1 MKPLTVLVIGAS
13 ARALAQSVAKAGHIP
28 LALDMYGD
36 RDLLEIARWQKL
48 KKSDS
53 ITASALNVKADGAV
67 FSSGVENNPDAIL
80 ELEHSGVSVFSSPS
94 EVIRRS
100 RDLSELALICKKH
113 KIGRPKTVLSPPVD
127 GEYLVK
133 PIKSGAGNRIRDWE
147 GEALNPGEY
156 LQEKIEGIPLSA
168 VFVSN
173 GKNAVLLGVSRQF
186 TGEAFLGAAGYA
198 WCGNLMPFDI
208 APAER
213 EPLLSD
219 LRRIITALVGDLGLS
234 GACGVD
240 FIYDNGRLYLL
251 EINPRICA
259 SFELVELL
267 QGVNIFNLHLQ
278 ALKGKIPAEPEGLL
292 EGPFWGKGIDYAT
305 GDGIA
310 PDTGHWPARMR
321 RDIPQEGALLPA
333 GLPICTVIS
342 PPMESSGGVIEHLGI
357 EARKI
362 WGECA
367 L

>member
-1 MKPLTVLVIGAS
+1 MKPLKVLVIGAS

-53 ITASALNVKADGAV
+53 IAAVALNVKADGAV
-67 FSSGVENNPDAIL
+67 FSSGVENNPEIIL
-80 ELEHSGVSVFSSPS
+80 ELKHDGVSVFSSS
-94 EVIRRS
+94 AEVIRRS
-100 RDLSELALICKKH
+100 RDLGELAMICKKH
-113 KIGRPKTVLSPPVD
+113 KIDRPKTVLSPPVD
-127 GEYLVK
+127 GDYLLK
-133 PIKSGAGNRIRDWE
+133 PVKSGAGNHIKDWN

-156 LQEKIEGIPLSA
+156 LQEKIKGIPLSA

-173 GKNAVLLGVSRQF
+173 EKDAVLLGVSRQF
-186 TGEAFLGAAGYA
+186 AGESFLGAGGYS

-208 APAER
+208 APGER
-213 EPLLSD
+213 EPLLSE
-219 LRRIITALVGDLGLS
+219 LRRIITALTQDLGLS

-240 FIYDNGRLYLL
+240 FIYDNGRFYLL

-267 QGVNIFNLHLQ
+267 QGVNIFNLHMQ

-292 EGPFWGKGIDYAT
+292 EGLFRGKGIVYAT

-310 PDTGHWPARMR
+310 PDTGRWSAMMR
-321 RDIPQEGALLPA
+321 RDIPQEGAILPA

-342 PPMESSGGVIEHLGI
+342 PPMESSGAVIEHLGI